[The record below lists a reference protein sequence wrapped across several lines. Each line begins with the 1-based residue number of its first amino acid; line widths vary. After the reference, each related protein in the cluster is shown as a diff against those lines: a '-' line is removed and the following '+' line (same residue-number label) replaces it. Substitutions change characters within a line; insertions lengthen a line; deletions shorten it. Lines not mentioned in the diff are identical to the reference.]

1 MNQLFFETFD
11 LFSKNLDDTYNKYID
26 IVDPIID
33 DTIINTRPNSN
44 STEEIVISNEDQK
57 EIEYKE
63 EKKEIQTPKRGRKLK
78 NDNNIY
84 SNTHS
89 RLSEDNLS
97 YRIKNNSINCL
108 ISSINKAFFHK
119 KNRKKRKYKRKIM
132 KIQGDILRNSKRD
145 FNIILLNKKIENI
158 LKLPKS
164 RKLTKNPY
172 SNSEI
177 ISEIRK
183 KNKKISEILDM
194 TFIDFINNIYMKF
207 TSSDFKKHYGF
218 KNKFLF
224 KENKKF
230 DSELKNAMTNFVE
243 KGILNYYQIKKTRN
257 RNNNVNI
264 NN

>member
-1 MNQLFFETFD
+1 MFENFND
-11 LFSKNLDDTYNKYID
+11 LFDVFFQNSDNEYDFDELT
-26 IVDPIID
+26 IID
-33 DTIINTRPNSN
+33 AILKTRPNSN
-44 STEEIVISNEDQK
+44 STEEKEISNEEQK
-57 EIEYKE
+57 KSEYNV

-119 KNRKKRKYKRKIM
+119 KNRKKRKYKKKIM
-132 KIQGDILRNSKRD
+132 KIQGEILKNSKRD
-145 FNIILLNKKIENI
+145 FNLLLLNKKIANI
-158 LKLPKS
+158 LTLPKC
-164 RKLTKNPY
+164 RKYTKNPS

-183 KNKKISEILDM
+183 KNKKISEIFDM
-194 TFIDFINNIYMKF
+194 KFIDFINNIYMKF

-218 KNKFLF
+218 TNKFLF
-224 KENKKF
+224 KENKNF
-230 DSELKNAMTNFVE
+230 DQELKNAMTNFVE
-243 KGILNYYQIKKTRN
+243 KGILNYYEIKKGRN
-257 RNNNVNI
+257 RNYNFYII